1 MTTGT
6 NLKEASTAFASR
18 FDKGLSHNEEPFYI
32 KVATVVPSKSSST
45 GYGFLGQIPAI
56 QEWVGDRQ
64 LAKLNEY
71 EYEIKNKLF
80 ETSIAVKR
88 TDFEDND
95 YGKYGILFEDLGRE
109 ASEFPDDHVFALLKD
124 GHTRLCLDGQNFFD
138 TDHTIGEQVNIS
150 NYDYPTDPAQVF
162 EAWYLL
168 DTTRVLK
175 PFLWQER
182 IKPAI
187 QNTVDDSDSH
197 VFLKD
202 EYLYGI
208 RARGNAGYGF
218 WQLASKSNE
227 SLTPEN
233 FNKVYQRMLGLKGDS
248 GRTLRIKPNVLVVPP
263 SLRQLAHDV
272 VKKERLANGES
283 NINFD
288 SVEILVCPY
297 L

>member
-1 MTTGT
+1 M
-6 NLKEASTAFASR
+6 
-18 FDKGLSHNEEPFYI
+18 
-32 KVATVVPSKSSST
+32 
-45 GYGFLGQIPAI
+45 
-56 QEWVGDRQ
+56 
-64 LAKLNEY
+64 
-71 EYEIKNKLF
+71 
-80 ETSIAVKR
+80 
-88 TDFEDND
+88 
-95 YGKYGILFEDLGRE
+95 
-109 ASEFPDDHVFALLKD
+109 
-124 GHTRLCLDGQNFFD
+124 
-138 TDHTIGEQVNIS
+138 
-150 NYDYPTDPAQVF
+150 F

-227 SLTPEN
+227 ALTPEN